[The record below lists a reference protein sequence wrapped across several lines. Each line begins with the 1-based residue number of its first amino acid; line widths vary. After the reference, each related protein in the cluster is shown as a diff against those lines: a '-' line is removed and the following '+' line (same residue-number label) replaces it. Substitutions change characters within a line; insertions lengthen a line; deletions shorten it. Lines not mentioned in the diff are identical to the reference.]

1 MPHTAEY
8 YLERLAEGTITPEE
22 WNALQTLLSAAEN
35 DAAFAEVLD
44 RQLRQKAAA
53 PGRYPQAVQH
63 IQQGLAARIAA
74 ERSTTQVTP
83 VKRLTPRRWMAAAAM
98 VLAALAGTW
107 LLLPRKATQPGQ
119 PVAARTPQLAPGIN
133 GALLTLADGKQ
144 VMLDTIKNGVVA
156 LQGGAEVRV
165 VNGALVY
172 ENTGTGLAYNTIST
186 PKGREYHIILPDG
199 TGVWLNAASS
209 IRYPIAF
216 TAKERRI
223 QITGEAYIQVAAD
236 ARKPFYVATPLSQ
249 IQVLGT
255 AFNINAYEDE
265 GAEVTTLA
273 NGKIQ
278 VTGNTLANGNVLPV
292 TLLPGQAAWCRQKEL
307 RVTEGDVEKALA
319 WKNGIFSFQDADI
332 PTVMRQLA
340 RWYNV
345 EVKYEGQI
353 PARTFEGEIG
363 RTLRLDQV
371 LRILTKTGIHYEID
385 GDIVT
390 IQP

>member
-1 MPHTAEY
+1 MRMPQLPEY
-8 YLERLAEGTITPEE
+8 YLERLANSTITTEE
-22 WNALQTLLSAAEN
+22 WKELQALLAGKAN
-35 DAAFAEVLD
+35 DAAFADVLLV
-44 RQLRQKAAA
+44 QLQAAA
-53 PGRYPQAVQH
+53 EAGHPYPQAVQN
-63 IQQGLAARIAA
+63 IQQGIAARIAA
-74 ERSTTQVTP
+74 ERGQAAP
-83 VKRLTPRRWMAAAAM
+83 VKRMAPRRWLAAA
-98 VLAALAGTW
+98 VVVAALAGTW
-107 LLLPRKATQPGQ
+107 LLISRQQPQ
-119 PVAARTPQLAPGIN
+119 QQAVTAKTPQTAPGAN

-144 VMLDTIKNGVVA
+144 VLLDTIKNGVVA
-156 LQGGAEVRV
+156 LQGGAAVRV

-172 ENTGTGLAYNTIST
+172 ENTGAGLAYNTITT
-186 PKGREYHIILPDG
+186 PKGREYHITLPDG
-199 TGVWLNAASS
+199 TEVWLNAASS

-216 TAKERRI
+216 TASERRV
-223 QITGEAYIQVAAD
+223 QITGEAYMQVAAD
-236 ARKPFYVATPLSQ
+236 ARKPFYVTTPLSQ

-255 AFNINAYEDE
+255 GFNINAYEEE

-273 NGKIQ
+273 TGKIQ
-278 VTGNTLANGNVLPV
+278 VTGNALHNGQLQPV
-292 TLLPGQAAWCRQKEL
+292 TVLPGQAAFCHHTTL
-307 RVTEGDVEKALA
+307 SVAAGDVEKALA
-319 WKNGIFSFQDADI
+319 WKNGMFSFKEADI

-385 GDIVT
+385 GNVVT